1 LKTAW
6 VNPSAAAS
14 EVRNPRIAATASS
27 TALAH
32 SAGGEMATS
41 GETAKKALE
50 IARQWAAQGA
60 SNIIITN
67 AEGESYDLDHFGT
80 IASTKD
86 DGSDTQ

>member
-1 LKTAW
+1 MA
-6 VNPSAAAS
+6 
-14 EVRNPRIAATASS
+14 
-27 TALAH
+27 ALAH

-67 AEGESYDLDHFGT
+67 PEGESYDLDHFGT
-80 IASTKD
+80 SASTNRIH
-86 DGSDTQ
+86 SSPERP

>member
-1 LKTAW
+1 M
-6 VNPSAAAS
+6 PY
-14 EVRNPRIAATASS
+14 RI

-60 SNIIITN
+60 EQHCPHDP
-67 AEGESYDLDHFGT
+67 EGESYDLDHFGP

-86 DGSDTQ
+86 EGSDTQ

>member
-1 LKTAW
+1 M
-6 VNPSAAAS
+6 PY
-14 EVRNPRIAATASS
+14 RI

-32 SAGGEMATS
+32 IAGGEMPTS

-67 AEGESYDLDHFGT
+67 PEGESYDLDHFGT
-80 IASTKD
+80 IARTKD
-86 DGSDTQ
+86 EGSDSQ